1 MGQAINSPIP
11 SSADRG
17 SVVTDGTPVS
27 LWSKKEKIQ
36 SLISGLTLIALLGT
50 AYFLSAKENIGN
62 APISLLIGLSLGI
75 IFERGRFCFFCIFRD
90 SIEDKNNT
98 PFLSILVAIITGS
111 IGYAIIFGQFL
122 PDTSQDRL
130 PPAAHIA
137 PVSWPLILAAFVF
150 GIGMALSGA
159 CLSGHLYRLGQGY
172 LRAIPALLGSLIGF
186 GIAFITWNWLY
197 LNSISDAPTFWLP
210 NTFGYAG
217 SLVIT
222 TVVILLLAL
231 LLIKKGVNSE
241 PLRSN
246 TSAEISLAKSYRNMI
261 TQRWSPITTGVLV
274 GAIGMIA
281 YLRVEPLGVT
291 RQLSTTV
298 RTLMDENA
306 IGPDSLLGLDKI
318 SGCIAVISQTITNN
332 GWLVFGLVGGSFA
345 AAIAGGRFE
354 FSKLTVRNTSTAF
367 VGGILLGWGS
377 MTALGC
383 TIGVLLS
390 GTQAFAI
397 SGWIFFLFVYLGVWV
412 GTKAKLHTL

>member
-1 MGQAINSPIP
+1 LGQAINSPIP

-186 GIAFITWNWLY
+186 GVAFITWNWLY

-274 GAIGMIA
+274 GVIGMIA

-390 GTQAFAI
+390 GTQAFAL

-412 GTKAKLHTL
+412 GTKAKLHNL

>member
-1 MGQAINSPIP
+1 MGQAINSSIP
-11 SSADRG
+11 SEQDRG

-274 GAIGMIA
+274 GVIGMIA

-390 GTQAFAI
+390 GTQAFAL

-412 GTKAKLHTL
+412 GTKAKLHNL

>member
-1 MGQAINSPIP
+1 
-11 SSADRG
+11 
-17 SVVTDGTPVS
+17 VVTDGTPVS

-90 SIEDKNNT
+90 SLEDKNNT

-274 GAIGMIA
+274 GVIGMIA

-412 GTKAKLHTL
+412 GTKAKLHKL

>member
-1 MGQAINSPIP
+1 
-11 SSADRG
+11 
-17 SVVTDGTPVS
+17 
-27 LWSKKEKIQ
+27 
-36 SLISGLTLIALLGT
+36 LTLIALLGT

-98 PFLSILVAIITGS
+98 PFLSILAAIITGS

-217 SLVIT
+217 SLLIT

-274 GAIGMIA
+274 GVIGMIA

-354 FSKLTVRNTSTAF
+354 FSRLTVRNTSTAF

-390 GTQAFAI
+390 GTQAFAL
-397 SGWIFFLFVYLGVWV
+397 SGWVFFLFVYLGVWV
-412 GTKAKLHTL
+412 GTKAKLHNL

>member
-1 MGQAINSPIP
+1 LGQAINSQIP

-98 PFLSILVAIITGS
+98 PFLSILAAIITGS
-111 IGYAIIFGQFL
+111 IGYAIIFVQFL

-217 SLVIT
+217 SLLIT

-231 LLIKKGVNSE
+231 LLIKEGVNSE
-241 PLRSN
+241 PLRPN
-246 TSAEISLAKSYRNMI
+246 TSVEISLAKSYRSMI

-274 GAIGMIA
+274 GVIGMIA

-291 RQLSTTV
+291 RQFSTTV

-390 GTQAFAI
+390 GTQAFAL
-397 SGWIFFLFVYLGVWV
+397 SGWVFFLFVYLGVWV
-412 GTKAKLHTL
+412 GTKAKLHNL

>member
-1 MGQAINSPIP
+1 
-11 SSADRG
+11 
-17 SVVTDGTPVS
+17 V
-27 LWSKKEKIQ
+27 KIQ

-412 GTKAKLHTL
+412 GTKAKLHKL

>member
-1 MGQAINSPIP
+1 M
-11 SSADRG
+11 
-17 SVVTDGTPVS
+17 VTDGTPVS

-90 SIEDKNNT
+90 SLEDKNNT

-412 GTKAKLHTL
+412 GTKAKLHKL

>member
-1 MGQAINSPIP
+1 
-11 SSADRG
+11 
-17 SVVTDGTPVS
+17 VVTDGTPVS

-90 SIEDKNNT
+90 SLEDKNNT

-298 RTLMDENA
+298 RTFMDENA

-412 GTKAKLHTL
+412 GTKAKLHKL

>member
-1 MGQAINSPIP
+1 LGQAINSQVP

-17 SVVTDGTPVS
+17 SVVSDGTPVS

-36 SLISGLTLIALLGT
+36 SLISGLTLIAFLGT

-98 PFLSILVAIITGS
+98 PFLSILAAIITGS

-217 SLVIT
+217 SLLIT

-241 PLRSN
+241 PLRPN
-246 TSAEISLAKSYRNMI
+246 TSVEISLAKSYRSMI

-274 GAIGMIA
+274 GVIGMIA

-390 GTQAFAI
+390 GTQAFAL
-397 SGWIFFLFVYLGVWV
+397 SGWVFFLFVYLGVWV
-412 GTKAKLHTL
+412 GTKAKLHNL

>member
-1 MGQAINSPIP
+1 
-11 SSADRG
+11 
-17 SVVTDGTPVS
+17 
-27 LWSKKEKIQ
+27 
-36 SLISGLTLIALLGT
+36 LTLIALLGT

-98 PFLSILVAIITGS
+98 PFLSILAAIITGS

-217 SLVIT
+217 SLLIT

-241 PLRSN
+241 PLRPN
-246 TSAEISLAKSYRNMI
+246 TSVEISLAKSYRSMI

-274 GAIGMIA
+274 GVIGMIA

-390 GTQAFAI
+390 GTQAFAL
-397 SGWIFFLFVYLGVWV
+397 SGWVFFLFVYLGVWV
-412 GTKAKLHTL
+412 GTKAKLHNL

>member
-1 MGQAINSPIP
+1 
-11 SSADRG
+11 
-17 SVVTDGTPVS
+17 VVTDGTPVS

-90 SIEDKNNT
+90 SLEDKNNT

-390 GTQAFAI
+390 GTQAFAL
-397 SGWIFFLFVYLGVWV
+397 SGWVFFLFVYLGVWV
-412 GTKAKLHTL
+412 GTKAKLHNL

>member
-1 MGQAINSPIP
+1 
-11 SSADRG
+11 
-17 SVVTDGTPVS
+17 VVTDGTPVS

-90 SIEDKNNT
+90 SLEDKNNT

-412 GTKAKLHTL
+412 GTKAKLHKL

>member
-1 MGQAINSPIP
+1 LGQAINSPIP
-11 SSADRG
+11 SEQDRG
-17 SVVTDGTPVS
+17 SVNTDGTPVS

-90 SIEDKNNT
+90 SLEDKNNT

-412 GTKAKLHTL
+412 GTKAKLHKL

>member
-1 MGQAINSPIP
+1 MGQAINSQIP

-17 SVVTDGTPVS
+17 SVVSDGTPVS

-98 PFLSILVAIITGS
+98 PFLSILAAIITGS

-217 SLVIT
+217 SLLIT

-241 PLRSN
+241 PLRPN
-246 TSAEISLAKSYRNMI
+246 TSVEISLAKSYRSMI

-274 GAIGMIA
+274 GVIGMIA

-390 GTQAFAI
+390 GTQAFAL
-397 SGWIFFLFVYLGVWV
+397 SGWVFFLFVYLGVWV
-412 GTKAKLHTL
+412 GTKAKLHNL

>member
-1 MGQAINSPIP
+1 
-11 SSADRG
+11 
-17 SVVTDGTPVS
+17 VVTDGTPVS

-90 SIEDKNNT
+90 SLEDKNNT

-274 GAIGMIA
+274 GVIGMIA

>member
-90 SIEDKNNT
+90 SLEDKNNT

>member
-274 GAIGMIA
+274 GVIGMIA

-390 GTQAFAI
+390 GTQAFAL
-397 SGWIFFLFVYLGVWV
+397 SGWVFFLFVYLGVWV
-412 GTKAKLHTL
+412 GTKAKLHKF

>member
-1 MGQAINSPIP
+1 MGQAINSQIP

-98 PFLSILVAIITGS
+98 PFLSILAAIITGS

-222 TVVILLLAL
+222 TVVIVLLAL
-231 LLIKKGVNSE
+231 LLIKKGVNSD

-246 TSAEISLAKSYRNMI
+246 TSADISLTKSYRNMI

-274 GAIGMIA
+274 GVIGMIA

-354 FSKLTVRNTSTAF
+354 FSKLTVRNSSTAF

-390 GTQAFAI
+390 GTQAFAL
-397 SGWIFFLFVYLGVWV
+397 SGWVFFLFVYLGVWV
-412 GTKAKLHTL
+412 GTKAKLHNL

>member
-1 MGQAINSPIP
+1 LGQAINSPIP

-90 SIEDKNNT
+90 SLEDKNNT

-412 GTKAKLHTL
+412 GTKAKLHKL

>member
-1 MGQAINSPIP
+1 LGQAINSPIP

-274 GAIGMIA
+274 GVIGMIA